1 MNVLEV
7 NSTDLDGRIFNGFD
21 LQCALNKRGI
31 NTRQIVYRKFSQNEN
46 VILEEYPQYVYERI
60 QYEET
65 LLAWNNLLTPWE
77 YFMRQS
83 EAYKKADIVH
93 YHLIHHNMLSMINL
107 PDIMNE
113 KPTIWTIH
121 DPWVVTGH
129 CIYPL
134 RCEKWKNGC
143 QQCEHIQWEMPLKK
157 DTAYLHWKIKER
169 SYKKIDPDIVVST
182 NFMKSY
188 IENSLLTEH
197 FQHIHIIPFG
207 LDEDYFFINKNIK
220 KEKWG
225 ISNEKIVIG
234 FRASDFPV
242 KGCQYIYQ
250 MMEQLGEVNKK
261 ITYICLGDG
270 TIPQHIREK
279 YKIKQLGWEKRKEI
293 IIEFYGI
300 CDIFLMPSLAE
311 SFGLMAIEAMAQR
324 CSVVCFKNTVLEEI
338 TEAPEIGCA
347 ASYCDA
353 KSLAEIVKRLIENV
367 DEIKYRGEQGRSL
380 VRRKY
385 NFEQYVTAHK
395 QLYQNVWERNMYEK
409 L

>member
-1 MNVLEV
+1 
-7 NSTDLDGRIFNGFD
+7 
-21 LQCALNKRGI
+21 
-31 NTRQIVYRKFSQNEN
+31 
-46 VILEEYPQYVYERI
+46 
-60 QYEET
+60 
-65 LLAWNNLLTPWE
+65 
-77 YFMRQS
+77 
-83 EAYKKADIVH
+83 
-93 YHLIHHNMLSMINL
+93 
-107 PDIMNE
+107 
-113 KPTIWTIH
+113 
-121 DPWVVTGH
+121 
-129 CIYPL
+129 
-134 RCEKWKNGC
+134 
-143 QQCEHIQWEMPLKK
+143 
-157 DTAYLHWKIKER
+157 
-169 SYKKIDPDIVVST
+169 
-182 NFMKSY
+182 
-188 IENSLLTEH
+188 
-197 FQHIHIIPFG
+197 
-207 LDEDYFFINKNIK
+207 
-220 KEKWG
+220 
-225 ISNEKIVIG
+225 
-234 FRASDFPV
+234 
-242 KGCQYIYQ
+242 

-367 DEIKYRGEQGRSL
+367 DEIKYRGEQGRNL

-395 QLYQNVWERNMYEK
+395 QLYQNVWERNMYGK